1 MFSCTYVCFTLG
13 LYTFF
18 GAVTDMVAKSYLCIR
33 HGVTEMN
40 VYLSGCP
47 YGTAGFIDP
56 GLYDTRLTAEGKHVA
71 STELLHALRAAHEE
85 DPIDLV
91 VSSPLTR
98 ALLTAEL
105 GLGSIE
111 VTNSQSFPTAITPKR
126 AQRCRTFP
134 VEFQLRSCLQVA
146 RTVSPLIAERRY
158 LSSDTGRAPSILATE
173 FPAFFRAAESQARSP
188 VAHCLHYISI

>member
-1 MFSCTYVCFTLG
+1 VCFTLG

-111 VTNSQSFPTAITPKR
+111 VIYSQSFPTAITAKR

-134 VEFQLRSCLQVA
+134 VEFHCGRVCRLPAPCRRSLLNGATCHPTRGA
-146 RTVSPLIAERRY
+146 RPQFWRLNSPLFFAPPRARRAHLSRIVSITYLYRY
-158 LSSDTGRAPSILATE
+158 L
-173 FPAFFRAAESQARSP
+173 
-188 VAHCLHYISI
+188 